1 MGTLWVPTVVSASD
15 MDNDPL
21 LLKVASLALLETAH
35 DTAEKDACIVPRHL
49 WQKWVD
55 EQTTEVL
62 LVEIQQR
69 NHRHV
74 LCVDSYHS
82 KARDLLYLPSQVC
95 MDLDMDEYVE
105 VNVLQETPP
114 IATKIVLEP
123 LEADTYGFD
132 IAGATSE
139 YLSHWNVL
147 KAGTTLSVPSLE
159 IEGFSYMIH
168 VASTEPAP
176 IVLLRGEVPME
187 LVELP
192 EGGRPP
198 TPIPYIQSPL
208 LAPSKQQDP
217 QEDFNSFLPLPPAAA
232 TPPPTKP
239 SFTPFG
245 GQGRRLGS

>member
-1 MGTLWVPTVVSASD
+1 MGKLGVPTFTATSG
-15 MDNDPL
+15 MDTDPL
-21 LLKVASLALLETAH
+21 LLKFASLALLETTHTA
-35 DTAEKDACIVPRHL
+35 AEKDACIVPRHL

-62 LVEIQQR
+62 LLEIQQR

-74 LCVDSYHS
+74 VCVDSYHNR
-82 KARDLLYLPSQVC
+82 ARDLLYLPSQLC

-105 VNVLQETPP
+105 VNVLQEMPP
-114 IATKIVLEP
+114 VATKIVLEP

-147 KAGTTLSVPSLE
+147 KEGTTLSVPSLE
-159 IEGFSYMIH
+159 IEGFTYMIH
-168 VASTEPAP
+168 VAKTEPAS
-176 IVLLRGEVPME
+176 IVLLRGEVPMD

-192 EGGRPP
+192 EADQGHQRPP
-198 TPIPYIQSPL
+198 TPIPSLLPILQS
-208 LAPSKQQDP
+208 DD
-217 QEDFNSFLPLPPAAA
+217 DFNTLVPLPQ
-232 TPPPTKP
+232 PTLQQGKP
-239 SFTPFG
+239 GFVPFG